1 MSRRRRILFAIA
13 LFAPIPAIAQTSTG
27 TSRPA
32 TASAASGSV
41 SEEDRAIAQRM
52 MGTGRVTAEPARQK
66 CLRETREAR
75 PGEIVVCAPDEDK
88 YRVQST
94 SQEDPL
100 SDQALNDGRLTP
112 PDVAGNGIFKGK
124 ATATFGKV
132 DKPYLIDLKSIP
144 EAPAGSD
151 ADKIAKGEMRAH

>member
-1 MSRRRRILFAIA
+1 MF
-13 LFAPIPAIAQTSTG
+13 
-27 TSRPA
+27 
-32 TASAASGSV
+32 
-41 SEEDRAIAQRM
+41 
-52 MGTGRVTAEPARQK
+52 GTGRVTAEPARQK
-66 CLRETREAR
+66 CLRESRSAR
-75 PGEIVVCAPDEDK
+75 PGDIVVCAPDQDK

-124 ATATFGKV
+124 ATASFGKV
-132 DKPYLIDLKSIP
+132 EKPYLIDLSAIP

>member
-1 MSRRRRILFAIA
+1 
-13 LFAPIPAIAQTSTG
+13 
-27 TSRPA
+27 
-32 TASAASGSV
+32 
-41 SEEDRAIAQRM
+41 M

-124 ATATFGKV
+124 ATIGGMCLPPPCPA
-132 DKPYLIDLKSIP
+132 KPYLIDLSAIP

-151 ADKIAKGEMRAH
+151 ADKVAKGEMRAH

>member
-1 MSRRRRILFAIA
+1 MMSGGGTVV
-13 LFAPIPAIAQTSTG
+13 PETS
-27 TSRPA
+27 
-32 TASAASGSV
+32 
-41 SEEDRAIAQRM
+41 
-52 MGTGRVTAEPARQK
+52 RQK
-66 CLRETREAR
+66 CLRDTRNAR

-88 YRVQST
+88 YRAQST

-132 DKPYLIDLKSIP
+132 EKPYLIDLSAIP

-151 ADKIAKGEMRAH
+151 ADKVAKGEMRAH